1 MVVQLSKQSVFAAD
15 FTKIIELKKP
25 CCTCQ
30 EPITDLLLN
39 TPTLRIKRGT
49 VFFLSQLIQMTGN
62 QPGVKFVIH
71 CYDSCTIT
79 CTSSLFQ
86 AFRSWE
92 RGRRRKE
99 MCRQKKTARWCRS
112 SLLSSFLPAKD
123 FSPGLRQLF
132 YVARYHLGKVKL
144 ERVGQRSS
152 PTSVCDLRGGPRGIA
167 GLLVCPFASVALH
180 CSFAC

>member
-1 MVVQLSKQSVFAAD
+1 
-15 FTKIIELKKP
+15 
-25 CCTCQ
+25 
-30 EPITDLLLN
+30 
-39 TPTLRIKRGT
+39 
-49 VFFLSQLIQMTGN
+49 MTGN

-99 MCRQKKTARWCRS
+99 MCRQKKKTSRWCRS

-132 YVARYHLGKVKL
+132 YVARYQLGKVKL
-144 ERVGQRSS
+144 ERVGRRSS

>member
-1 MVVQLSKQSVFAAD
+1 MSFLPPLQLVYKLFVGGKILLLVICWTSIKFVVVVCFCGGATVKTICIRGRFPE
-15 FTKIIELKKP
+15 IIVLKKP

-39 TPTLRIKRGT
+39 TPTLRLKRGT

-71 CYDSCTIT
+71 CYDSCTIA

-99 MCRQKKTARWCRS
+99 MCRQKKNCE
-112 SLLSSFLPAKD
+112 
-123 FSPGLRQLF
+123 
-132 YVARYHLGKVKL
+132 VV
-144 ERVGQRSS
+144 
-152 PTSVCDLRGGPRGIA
+152 
-167 GLLVCPFASVALH
+167 
-180 CSFAC
+180 